1 MDFKIIILLTCVSLT
16 ITQLTKGE
24 ISYIKNYILKN
35 QNQKNGFFFEEKENA
50 LRHTRQAI
58 ESLLILN
65 EKIPKKEL
73 ICETISNYKEANYDI
88 IKMNADLDC
97 KKDYSSKFHPNKT
110 TNSIEELYYN
120 VKAAEIFKHDSL
132 SDLYK
137 SSKEFLSNNKF
148 SKFKNEKRKKSIF
161 ATSLGIE
168 IYSIA

>member
-35 QNQKNGFFFEEKENA
+35 QNQKNGFFFEEKENV

-73 ICETISNYKEANYDI
+73 ICETI
-88 IKMNADLDC
+88 
-97 KKDYSSKFHPNKT
+97 
-110 TNSIEELYYN
+110 
-120 VKAAEIFKHDSL
+120 
-132 SDLYK
+132 
-137 SSKEFLSNNKF
+137 
-148 SKFKNEKRKKSIF
+148 
-161 ATSLGIE
+161 
-168 IYSIA
+168 